1 MRNRQKANDLK
12 ILRIAWQGL
21 SDQGPHVG
29 GSADTNKKQNQE
41 RNRAM
46 STTATRE
53 EKKHEIRNGVDVTA
67 LGEVLEAV
75 QGDPAIA
82 KFQFRAKNKWLGGG
96 HNRSEIKGFY
106 GACQEDS
113 SRTEPFVLDN
123 AEPPVLLGRDQ
134 GANPVEYVLHA
145 LAGCM
150 TTTMVY
156 HAAARGITIESV
168 ETELEGDLDL
178 HGFLRLD
185 ENVRN
190 GYENIRVNFKV
201 KSDASPEQLA
211 DLAGMSPVFD
221 IVSNPVPITVNL
233 EKQ

>member
-1 MRNRQKANDLK
+1 
-12 ILRIAWQGL
+12 
-21 SDQGPHVG
+21 
-29 GSADTNKKQNQE
+29 
-41 RNRAM
+41 M
-46 STTATRE
+46 STTATKE
-53 EKKHEIRNGVDVTA
+53 EKKNEIRNGVDVTA

-75 QGDPAIA
+75 QGDPASA
-82 KFQFRAKNKWLGGG
+82 KFQFRAKNTWLGGG

-106 GACQEDS
+106 GACQEDT

-123 AEPPVLLGRDQ
+123 AEPPVLLGQDQ

-211 DLAGMSPVFD
+211 DLAKMSPVFD

>member
-1 MRNRQKANDLK
+1 
-12 ILRIAWQGL
+12 
-21 SDQGPHVG
+21 
-29 GSADTNKKQNQE
+29 
-41 RNRAM
+41 M

-75 QGDPAIA
+75 QGDPEIA
-82 KFQFRAKNKWLGGG
+82 KFQFRAKNTWLGGG

-106 GACQEDS
+106 GACQEDTT
-113 SRTEPFVLDN
+113 RTEPFILDN
-123 AEPPVLLGRDQ
+123 AEPPVLLGQDQ

-178 HGFLRLD
+178 HGFLRID
-185 ENVRN
+185 DKVRN

-201 KSDASPEQLA
+201 KSDATPEQMKELA
-211 DLAGMSPVFD
+211 CISPVFD
-221 IVSNPVPITVNL
+221 MLKNPVSVTAEVTGG
-233 EKQ
+233 